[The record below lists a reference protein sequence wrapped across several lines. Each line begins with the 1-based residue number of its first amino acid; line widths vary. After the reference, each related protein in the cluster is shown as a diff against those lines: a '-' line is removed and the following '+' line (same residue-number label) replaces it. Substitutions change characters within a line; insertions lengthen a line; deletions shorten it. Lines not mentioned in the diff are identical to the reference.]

1 MTPVHRFPQ
10 AALTALLACGLAMT
24 GCKSNESKPAD
35 SSQPAQQAQQPA
47 PKAETA
53 AQPAPAP
60 EKPICKDDAKNT
72 DKKAKN
78 TKNTKT
84 TKAAK
89 QEDCVPAAKAAPA
102 AEPVAQAPSAS
113 GTYNLSK
120 NKPVSDSSKVQ
131 SGEGTLVKGINDWEG
146 EITGLPAAGS
156 KFAKLKIGMLRE
168 DVFNQIGYPTYQG
181 AYVTGKA
188 WIPFYHGSDRVRWEA
203 VYNGS
208 GRLIFSQQ
216 AGWGGSGE
224 FHLTWIIHSAN
235 EGK

>member
-1 MTPVHRFPQ
+1 MESVRISKTLL
-10 AALTALLACGLAMT
+10 AALLAIGMATT
-24 GCKSNESKPAD
+24 GCKTTESKP
-35 SSQPAQQAQQPA
+35 SESAQQTEPA
-47 PKAETA
+47 
-53 AQPAPAP
+53 
-60 EKPICKDDAKNT
+60 
-72 DKKAKN
+72 
-78 TKNTKT
+78 
-84 TKAAK
+84 
-89 QEDCVPAAKAAPA
+89 PAAKAERQKQAAPA
-102 AEPVAQAPSAS
+102 AQVAQAPSAS

-120 NKPVSDSSKVQ
+120 NKPVTDSSKVQ
-131 SGEGTLVKGINDWEG
+131 AGDGTLVKGINDWEG
-146 EITGLPAAGS
+146 EITGVPAKGS

-216 AGWGGSGE
+216 AGWGGSGS